1 MLKSITVIYTAIQG
15 LEKQTRNP
23 GSFAPVP
30 LAPFLCFPCLHL
42 DQGDDGETWELTR
55 EDLDADE
62 RIGLGWGTR
71 FDPSNTG
78 GEIRVQQEILQG

>member
-1 MLKSITVIYTAIQG
+1 M
-15 LEKQTRNP
+15 EKQTKKSWFFRSCTTGTFFVFSLSPP
-23 GSFAPVP
+23 GS
-30 LAPFLCFPCLHL
+30 
-42 DQGDDGETWELTR
+42 GNDGETWELAR